1 MKLITL
7 GVSLLLAS
15 FLCHANGVSLSATRV
30 IFHEGKVSASLGVQN
45 HSEKEVYLVQ
55 SWVENIKNERSSQFL
70 VTPPLFIL
78 DEKKENDLRIV
89 VNDESALP
97 KDKESLFWLVSRTI
111 PEGKKN
117 SENVLK
123 LAISSKIKLIYRPKN
138 LSMSYDDSVQKIV
151 ANVSGGKF
159 TLENNSPYFISLVDI
174 SVDNKIVKKSA
185 LVPPQSS
192 ISVDGVVGDA
202 KSKIKFRHIND
213 YGAYIEVTNEKK

>member
-1 MKLITL
+1 MKLIIL
-7 GVSLLLAS
+7 SVSIFLTS
-15 FLCHANGVSLSATRV
+15 FFCNANGVSLSATRV
-30 IFHEGKVSASLGVQN
+30 IFNEGKISASLGVQN
-45 HSEKEVYLVQ
+45 HSEKEVFLVQ

-78 DEKKENDLRIV
+78 DEKKENDLRIA

-138 LSMSYDDSVQKIV
+138 LSMNYDDAVQKIV
-151 ANVSGGKF
+151 AKVDGGKF
-159 TLENNSPYFISLVDI
+159 TLENNSPYFLSLVDI
-174 SVDNKIVKKSA
+174 SVDNKIVKKTA
-185 LVPPQSS
+185 LVAPESS
-192 ISVDGVVGDA
+192 ISVGGIAGDA
-202 KSKIKFRHIND
+202 NSKIQFRHIND
-213 YGAYIEVTNEKK
+213 YGAYVEVTNEKK